1 MAIFR
6 AKEVAQ
12 FSDAELVEN
21 EQKLRNELIQQYV
34 ENEQKLRNELIQQY
48 GKVSA
53 GGAPENPGKI
63 REIRRTI
70 ARIKTEQTKRQA

>member
-12 FSDAELVEN
+12 FSDAELIEN
-21 EQKLRNELIQQYV
+21 EQKLKIELIQ
-34 ENEQKLRNELIQQY
+34 NY

-63 REIRRTI
+63 REVRRTI

>member
-6 AKEVAQ
+6 AKEIAQ
-12 FSDAELVEN
+12 FSNEELIEN
-21 EQKLRNELIQQYV
+21 EEKLNLELIQ
-34 ENEQKLRNELIQQY
+34 NY

-63 REIRRTI
+63 REVRRTI
-70 ARIKTEQTKRQA
+70 ARIKTEQRKRQA

>member
-6 AKEVAQ
+6 AKEIAQ
-12 FSDAELVEN
+12 FSDTELAEN
-21 EQKLRNELIQQYV
+21 EEKLRLELIQ
-34 ENEQKLRNELIQQY
+34 NY

-63 REIRRTI
+63 REVRRTI
-70 ARIKTEQTKRQA
+70 ARIKTEQGKRQA

>member
-6 AKEVAQ
+6 AQEVKQ
-12 FSDAELVEN
+12 LSDTELIEQ
-21 EQKLRNELIQQYV
+21 EQKLSLELVQ
-34 ENEQKLRNELIQQY
+34 ER

-53 GGAPENPGKI
+53 GGATENPGRI

-70 ARIKTEQTKRQA
+70 ARIRTEQNVRRNA

>member
-12 FSDAELVEN
+12 FSDAELVES
-21 EQKLRNELIQQYV
+21 EQKLKIELIQ
-34 ENEQKLRNELIQQY
+34 NY

-63 REIRRTI
+63 REVRRTI

>member
-1 MAIFR
+1 MAIVR

-12 FSDAELVEN
+12 FSDAEL
-21 EQKLRNELIQQYV
+21 V

>member
-12 FSDAELVEN
+12 FSDTELIEN
-21 EQKLRNELIQQYV
+21 EQKLKIELIQ
-34 ENEQKLRNELIQQY
+34 NY

-63 REIRRTI
+63 REVRRTI

>member
-6 AKEVAQ
+6 AQEVRQ
-12 FSDAELVEN
+12 LSDTELLEQ
-21 EQKLRNELIQQYV
+21 EQKLSLELIQ
-34 ENEQKLRNELIQQY
+34 ER

-53 GGAPENPGKI
+53 GGATETPGRI

-70 ARIKTEQTKRQA
+70 ARIRTEQNARRTA

>member
-21 EQKLRNELIQQYV
+21 EQKLR
-34 ENEQKLRNELIQQY
+34 KELIQQY

-63 REIRRTI
+63 REIRRAI

>member
-12 FSDAELVEN
+12 FSDTELIEN
-21 EQKLRNELIQQYV
+21 EQKLKIELIQ
-34 ENEQKLRNELIQQY
+34 NY

-53 GGAPENPGKI
+53 GGAPENRGKI
-63 REIRRTI
+63 REVRRTI

>member
-6 AKEVAQ
+6 AKEIAQ

-21 EQKLRNELIQQYV
+21 EQKLKIELIQ
-34 ENEQKLRNELIQQY
+34 NY

-63 REIRRTI
+63 REVRRTI

>member
-6 AKEVAQ
+6 ANEVRQ
-12 FSDAELVEN
+12 LTDTELLEQ
-21 EQKLRNELIQQYV
+21 EQKLSLELIQ
-34 ENEQKLRNELIQQY
+34 ER

-53 GGAPENPGKI
+53 GGATENPGQI

-70 ARIKTEQTKRQA
+70 ARIRTEQNARRTA

>member
-6 AKEVAQ
+6 AKEIAQ
-12 FSDAELVEN
+12 FSDDELKEN
-21 EQKLRNELIQQYV
+21 KEKLELELIQ
-34 ENEQKLRNELIQQY
+34 NY

-63 REIRRTI
+63 REVRRTI
-70 ARIKTEQTKRQA
+70 ARIQTEQSKRKQQA

>member
-6 AKEVAQ
+6 AKEIAQ
-12 FSDAELVEN
+12 FSDAELIEN
-21 EQKLRNELIQQYV
+21 EQKLQNELI
-34 ENEQKLRNELIQQY
+34 KQY

-63 REIRRTI
+63 REVRRTI

>member
-21 EQKLRNELIQQYV
+21 EQKL
-34 ENEQKLRNELIQQY
+34 KNELIQQY

-63 REIRRTI
+63 REVRRTI
-70 ARIKTEQTKRQA
+70 ARIKTEQTKRRA

>member
-6 AKEVAQ
+6 AQEVKQ
-12 FSDAELVEN
+12 LSDTELIEQ
-21 EQKLRNELIQQYV
+21 EQKLSLELVQ
-34 ENEQKLRNELIQQY
+34 ER

-53 GGAPENPGKI
+53 GGATENPGRI

-70 ARIKTEQTKRQA
+70 ARIRTEQNARRNA

>member
-6 AKEVAQ
+6 AKEIAQ
-12 FSDAELVEN
+12 FSDDELVEN
-21 EQKLRNELIQQYV
+21 EQKL
-34 ENEQKLRNELIQQY
+34 KNELIQQY